1 MTQFI
6 RTASA
11 WILMIALIV
20 VVIAA
25 NSVYTIHT
33 LNELAAVEGRAADH
47 CDVDTFQ
54 VSERQA
60 CAESDRES
68 IGILLL

>member
-33 LNELAAVEGRAADH
+33 LNELAAVEGRIFTTNKIID
-47 CDVDTFQ
+47 
-54 VSERQA
+54 
-60 CAESDRES
+60 S
-68 IGILLL
+68 INALHVAVLRT